1 MLAFALA
8 PSTASVLEAGT
19 LSIGG
24 TFHMDQLTNTVGAD
38 LAEVFA
44 HNNEH
49 SWSLTLYG
57 ITQSYEE
64 IDDYENGNDI
74 ETYITRVHATSFDFG
89 FVGPDADVLNEVIS
103 QQLTRSNLGGDLF
116 LELRN
121 VYSYGGLYP
130 GAATWDL
137 GLLPLDDAAG
147 VSFFAGALYGYLTG
161 IWFPADNGYGPPS
174 VEPQT
179 IRSQITSIHD
189 SRSGNS
195 GSLVSV
201 GDFVDIDLPI
211 VILPGDYNQ
220 NGIVDAADYTV
231 WRDRLGQSV
240 TLANE
245 NPAAATPGLVDAED
259 YAFWTANFGQTGG
272 AGAAAHL
279 APGDSPG
286 ANYAVPEPATFAL
299 IGFGVAA
306 LMFTVRCRRSG
317 LCRSICEGLPA
328 RGSSRRP
335 VGRFRE
341 WRSARG

>member
-161 IWFPADNGYGPPS
+161 IWFPADNGYGYPS

-195 GSLVSV
+195 GALVSTI
-201 GDFVDIDLPI
+201 DFVDIDLPI
-211 VILPGDYNQ
+211 LILPGDYNQ

-231 WRDRLGQSV
+231 WRDNLGGTALV
-240 TLANE
+240 NRG
-245 NPAAATPGLVDAED
+245 PGLSGPIGSAD
-259 YAFWTANFGQTGG
+259 YDVWKANFGDTLSNAG

-286 ANYAVPEPATFAL
+286 ANYAVPEPSNLAL
-299 IGFGVAA
+299 AA
-306 LMFTVRCRRSG
+306 LGLFGLVFRRANLAATS
-317 LCRSICEGLPA
+317 RVLPW
-328 RGSSRRP
+328 SENCP
-335 VGRFRE
+335 
-341 WRSARG
+341 